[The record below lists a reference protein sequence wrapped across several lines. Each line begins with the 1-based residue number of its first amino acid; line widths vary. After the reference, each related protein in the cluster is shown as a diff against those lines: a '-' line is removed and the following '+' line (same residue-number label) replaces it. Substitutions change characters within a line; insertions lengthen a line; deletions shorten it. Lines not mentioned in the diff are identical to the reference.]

1 VLLETCGVEAIVTRR
16 RRETRINRSTT
27 PLSGGVLLGGVVRG
41 RCVVATNTFVGILC
55 TSYVEERILR
65 QNEREW
71 TAIVRKHRNL

>member
-1 VLLETCGVEAIVTRR
+1 MLLETCGVEAIVTRR
-16 RRETRINRSTT
+16 RRETRTNRSTT

-41 RCVVATNTFVGILC
+41 RCVATNTFVGILC
-55 TSYVEERILR
+55 TSYGEERILR